1 MKTKAFLSIIFVL
14 SSLYFASC
22 CKEPHAVAAL
32 SITYSNMNTNTY
44 VKAYLTD
51 RNDLSMI
58 SDTIALGELHS
69 YNNYTVSIDFEEN
82 SMNYILFIE
91 NSAYI
96 DTISDVNFDVKG
108 SCKPKIENFS
118 YKFNGQKRTDALISV
133 E

>member
-32 SITYSNMNTNTY
+32 SITYSNMDTNTY

>member
-32 SITYSNMNTNTY
+32 SITYSNMDTNTY

-96 DTISDVNFDVKG
+96 DTISDVNFEVKG